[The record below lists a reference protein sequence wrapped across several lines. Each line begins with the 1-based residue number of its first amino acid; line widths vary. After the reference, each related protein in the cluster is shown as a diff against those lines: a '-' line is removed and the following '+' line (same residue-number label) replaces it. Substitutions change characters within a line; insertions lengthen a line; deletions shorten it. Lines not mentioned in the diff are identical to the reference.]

1 MCALFFH
8 NFDKNRSAKADSLFF
23 NEVVSMKKV
32 VPISNESGSIAF
44 LDTLNEF
51 EGGKMILIPQMH
63 WYDTTMLI
71 PEVRAL

>member
-1 MCALFFH
+1 
-8 NFDKNRSAKADSLFF
+8 
-23 NEVVSMKKV
+23 MKKV